1 VSYRPDLAE
10 SRDVTATP
18 TAVTGATDARVVSE
32 PPTAPNEGDRHN
44 SGATTR
50 QVVRLVRRRAGE
62 KGVRRLLELAGETRT
77 AAQLEDE
84 ANWSSYWQG
93 KALFEAAAVV
103 LDDPHAPC
111 HVGEAMLGNYG
122 GSAVAE
128 MLRSL
133 GSPGELLRSIA
144 AAGGKYSTVVRMEP
158 AEITE
163 SWGRVNAWST
173 PGFPRYAL
181 LCDYTIGLLSQVP
194 IVFGLP
200 AAEVVEEACEVR
212 GDPHCVFLVRW
223 VQPSA
228 HPEERVRE
236 LEAQLSIVAGRVQA
250 MQATVGD
257 LVSAEDLGTVLARIT
272 ERAGLAVRAPRFV
285 LAVRPEH
292 DGEVLVHHHGFR
304 DSRDAQQAADM
315 LASGDGAADRCCVVV
330 EVCSARRRYGR
341 LAALYDDAGHVF
353 EGERELLVAYARIA
367 AAALDAAT
375 ALHEARRHGETAAA
389 LLELARTLANVGTIE
404 VVAERLAR
412 AVPAVVG
419 CDRAAV
425 WLWDG
430 TAEALRLA
438 AFHSTEVGEEARG
451 VEQVLRG
458 TTLTSKSSPLLVD
471 MLAEPRPMVINRR
484 TRDAALRRLLASA
497 GADELAVVPLSSPA
511 GFLGVVVAAG
521 TARGDGADSQ
531 RWLLD
536 RLAGLADHAATA
548 FENARLMEQVQHQ
561 ALHDSLTGLPNER
574 LLRDRVDSLLA
585 HAHRGGGRFCVLF
598 CDLDGFKPVNDLLG
612 HSVGDGALRAVAQR
626 LQSVLRAEDSVCRL
640 GGDEFIVLLP
650 GAGDA
655 AAGEAVAEKVRAAL
669 REPLDVDGHRLA
681 LGCSVGVAV
690 GPGDG
695 DDYGALVARADAAMY
710 RAKLLSRAG
719 VEVPASESEG

>member
-1 VSYRPDLAE
+1 MTEATKAAPVSA
-10 SRDVTATP
+10 
-18 TAVTGATDARVVSE
+18 
-32 PPTAPNEGDRHN
+32 PPTAPNDCDRHN

-50 QVVRLVRRRAGE
+50 QIVRLVRRRAGE
-62 KGVRRLLELAGETRT
+62 EGVRRLLELAGETRT

-93 KALFEAAAVV
+93 RALFEAAALA
-103 LDDPHAPC
+103 LDDPHAPR
-111 HVGEAMLGNYG
+111 HVGEAMLGQYG
-122 GSAVAE
+122 GSAVAA

-144 AAGGKYSTVVRMEP
+144 AAAGKYSTVVRMEP
-158 AEITE
+158 AEISE
-163 SWGRVNAWST
+163 SWGRVSAWST
-173 PGFPRYAL
+173 PGFPRYTL

-212 GDPHCVFLVRW
+212 GDPHCVFLVSW

-228 HPEERVRE
+228 DPEERVRE
-236 LEAQLSIVAGRVQA
+236 LAAQLSIVAGRVQA
-250 MQATVGD
+250 LQTTVGD
-257 LVSAEDLGTVLARIT
+257 LVSAEDLGTVLVRIT

-292 DGEVLVHHHGFR
+292 DGEVLLHHHGFR
-304 DSRDAQQAADM
+304 DIRDAEQAAAR
-315 LASGDGAADRCCVVV
+315 LPGSGDGAADSRCVVV

-341 LAALYDDAGHVF
+341 LAALYDDAGHVL
-353 EGERELLVAYARIA
+353 EGERELLEAYGRIA

-389 LLELARTLANVGTIE
+389 LLELARALADVGTIE
-404 VVAERLAR
+404 AVAERLAR
-412 AVPAVVG
+412 AVPTVVG

-430 TAEALRLA
+430 TAETLQLA

-451 VEQVLRG
+451 IEQVLRG
-458 TTLTSKSSPLLVD
+458 TMLTPESSPLLAG
-471 MLAEPRPMVINRR
+471 MLAEPRPRVINRR
-484 TRDAALRRLLASA
+484 TRDAALRRLLSSA
-497 GADELAVVPLSSPA
+497 GADEVAVVPLSSPA

-521 TARGDGADSQ
+521 SARDDAADSP
-531 RWLLD
+531 RWVLD

-585 HAHRGGGRFCVLF
+585 HAHRSGARFCVLF

-612 HSVGDGALRAVAQR
+612 HGVGDGLLRAVAQR

-650 GAGDA
+650 GASDA
-655 AAGEAVAEKVRAAL
+655 AAGEAVAEKIRAAL
-669 REPLDVDGHRLA
+669 REPLAVDGHRLA

-690 GPGDG
+690 GGGDG
-695 DDYGALVARADAAMY
+695 DDYDALVARADAAMY

-719 VEVPASESEG
+719 VEVPASASKG